1 MATHESIEDTAR
13 PGDDAIVVPL
23 HSEEL
28 SIGRRQTVRGTV
40 RVEVTTSVRDHV
52 VDELLAREGVEI
64 ERIPVGRV
72 VEVMPGVREEGDL
85 MIIPV
90 VEEVLVTERRL
101 VLKEEIH
108 LRRVRTTDRYQDTI
122 SLRTQ
127 DVSIARSKPPTGPAE
142 SGRHYTTT

>member
-52 VDELLAREGVEI
+52 VGVEI

-101 VLKEEIH
+101 MLKEEIH

-127 DVSIARSKPPTGPAE
+127 DVSIARSKPPTGPAG